1 MYYCQDVNVKYC
13 NIESLYFLRECV
25 IIWQRDVGFYTVKNK
40 EFVMSDNSSP
50 NVPDNNSNTPVPKS
64 VPVALIIA
72 GVIVVAL
79 AGAVALFMVF
89 PNFQ

>member
-1 MYYCQDVNVKYC
+1 
-13 NIESLYFLRECV
+13 
-25 IIWQRDVGFYTVKNK
+25 
-40 EFVMSDNSSP
+40 MSDNSSP